1 MVDQLIRATA
11 ADGGVRVVGVIATQ
25 LTNEA
30 SRRHK
35 LSTVA
40 TAALGRAMSAS
51 LLLASSMKRP
61 HSRVNIRVAGDGD
74 LGLVFADA
82 GMDGTVRGFVAN
94 PDFDLPRKPDGD
106 LDVQTAIGKI
116 GFLKVMR
123 DVGYG
128 DPFSST
134 VELVSGEIGEDV
146 AWYLASSEQTFSKL
160 MLGEFIQDV
169 GDSNNEAIAHD
180 TDATTVN
187 ISAGILF
194 QILPKSA
201 ADENLMSRIDQR
213 VEASEPLST
222 LLKQGKSLDQIM
234 TEVLGDLNL
243 RIFPATQP
251 VKFQCPCTLDR
262 VLGALK
268 MFGEVELRDMIAK
281 DNGAEATCHFCA
293 EVYRADSQQLE
304 EIING
309 LKAETSLNN

>member
-94 PDFDLPRKPDGD
+94 PSFDLPLNANGD
-106 LDVQTAIGKI
+106 PDVQTAIGKT
-116 GFLKVMR
+116 GFLRVMR

-134 VELVSGEIGEDV
+134 VELVSGEISEDV

-160 MLGEFIQDV
+160 LLGEFMQTV
-169 GDSNNEAIAHD
+169 EASETSSLNIA
-180 TDATTVN
+180 
-187 ISAGILF
+187 AGILL
-194 QILPKSA
+194 QILPKA
-201 ADENLMSRIDQR
+201 ASDENLMAQIDERIA
-213 VEASEPLST
+213 ASESLT
-222 LLKQGKSLDQIM
+222 NLLKQGKSIEQIM
-234 TEVLGDLNL
+234 TEILGDLNL

-251 VKFQCPCTLDR
+251 VVFKCPCSLER

-268 MFGEVELRDMIAK
+268 MFGEAELKDMIAK
-281 DNGAEATCHFCA
+281 DNGAEAACHFCA
-293 EVYRADSQQLE
+293 EVYHADRHQLE
-304 EIING
+304 EIISG

>member
-61 HSRVNIRVAGDGD
+61 HSRVNIRVAGDGN

-94 PDFDLPRKPDGD
+94 PSFDLPLNADGD
-106 LDVQTAIGKI
+106 PDVREAIGKT
-116 GFLKVMR
+116 GFLRVMR

-128 DPFSST
+128 DPFAST

-160 MLGEFIQDV
+160 MVGEFI
-169 GDSNNEAIAHD
+169 GDSDLPNG
-180 TDATTVN
+180 DASRRKGVN
-187 ISAGILF
+187 VSAGILL
-194 QILPKSA
+194 QILPKA
-201 ADENLMSRIDQR
+201 ARDENLMAQIDAR
-213 VEASEPLST
+213 VEASEGLT
-222 LLKQGKSLDQIM
+222 RLLKQGKSLEQIM
-234 TEVLGDLNL
+234 SEILGDLNL
-243 RIFPATQP
+243 HIFPATQP
-251 VKFQCPCTLDR
+251 VKFQCPCSLER

-268 MFGEVELRDMIAK
+268 MFGEAELKDMIAK

-309 LKAETSLNN
+309 LKAETSVNN